1 MHLITETKSQLTV
14 YSKSYSRIWD
24 LPASSANSQR
34 SLHVSTYYVTAA
46 ISRTWSS
53 QEGEEVYGGMETS
66 KMTTGAS

>member
-24 LPASSANSQR
+24 LPASSADSQH
-34 SLHVSTYYVTAA
+34 SLPVSTCYVAA

-53 QEGEEVYGGMETS
+53 EEGEEVYGGMETS